1 MEQNIIL
8 PSILTQAQA
17 AEYLG
22 VSEKKLERDRWCERR
37 IPYVKMGRH
46 VRYRASD
53 LVAYVESNIVE
64 AAAR

>member
-1 MEQNIIL
+1 MERNITL
-8 PSILTQAQA
+8 PTMLTQSQA

-46 VRYRASD
+46 VRYRAAD
-53 LVAYVESNIVE
+53 ILTYIESNIVE
-64 AAAR
+64 AVAR

>member
-53 LVAYVESNIVE
+53 LVAYVESNIV
-64 AAAR
+64 AAVAQ

>member
-1 MEQNIIL
+1 MERNVTL
-8 PSILTQAQA
+8 PTMLTQSQA

-37 IPYVKMGRH
+37 IPYVKLGRH

-53 LVAYVESNIVE
+53 ILTYIENNIIEAVAH
-64 AAAR
+64 

>member
-1 MEQNIIL
+1 MERNVTL
-8 PSILTQAQA
+8 PTMLTQSQA

-37 IPYVKMGRH
+37 IPYVKLGRH

-53 LVAYVESNIVE
+53 ILTYIENNIVE
-64 AAAR
+64 AVAH

>member
-64 AAAR
+64 ATAH

>member
-46 VRYRASD
+46 VRYRSSD

-64 AAAR
+64 ATAQ